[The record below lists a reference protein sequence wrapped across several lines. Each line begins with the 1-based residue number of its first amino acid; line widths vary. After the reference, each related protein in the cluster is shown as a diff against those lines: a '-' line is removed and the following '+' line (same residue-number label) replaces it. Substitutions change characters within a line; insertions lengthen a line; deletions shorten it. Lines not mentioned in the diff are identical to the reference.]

1 MERRK
6 RNQPGAT
13 GLSAGTYTISVVDN
27 HGCTG
32 SSSVVITNN
41 YISVA
46 TSVTN
51 VLCNGG
57 VGTATIKV
65 GTLVS
70 MNFNYEKAVQNISIP
85 ISASTVTVSVTGARG
100 GEESTEEGTTG
111 TGPGASFSAT
121 FPITPGDVLSVAV
134 GALAVPV
141 PKLQAAAAA
150 AAVLSYMIPIQFH
163 FLQLQ
168 AVAVVPV
175 LKVTAEEAEVQ
186 PG

>member
-1 MERRK
+1 M
-6 RNQPGAT
+6 
-13 GLSAGTYTISVVDN
+13 
-27 HGCTG
+27 
-32 SSSVVITNN
+32 VITNN

-111 TGPGASFSAT
+111 ARTRSIFFRYISDNPG
-121 FPITPGDVLSVAV
+121 
-134 GALAVPV
+134 
-141 PKLQAAAAA
+141 
-150 AAVLSYMIPIQFH
+150 
-163 FLQLQ
+163 
-168 AVAVVPV
+168 
-175 LKVTAEEAEVQ
+175 
-186 PG
+186 